1 MLHCHP
7 WTQCGCVFRG
17 AGADKEHNPT
27 KLASVPG
34 LLKKYAGSEQQLLD
48 TMRKKYGVP
57 VPPPSPQPPSSP
69 QPPPPP
75 TLPSDLDA
83 ADSAPASGGG
93 GTWST
98 AESQHCLAPDR
109 PNPHD
114 APDTAPVSIPW
125 AQAKSMTKQ
134 TFFSKMQLL
143 EPLRIEGAVSGL
155 PAASWT
161 MENVAARMGQT
172 PISVEV
178 SEPGEAFKYGESG
191 TRRQKMTFQRFRE
204 MSADPSVQAYW
215 ANENI
220 PNELADDVREP
231 SFLSFLAPTYKTLL
245 WWGAGGQVTKAH
257 YDTYDNVVR
266 PPTNRTLPRCSN
278 SS

>member
-1 MLHCHP
+1 MRL
-7 WTQCGCVFRG
+7 CVFRG

-57 VPPPSPQPPSSP
+57 VPPPSPQPLSSP
-69 QPPPPP
+69 QPPPP

-266 PPTNRTLPRCSN
+266 PPTNRTLPR